1 MLQWHIII
9 SDKPG
14 KGEKAIGLYG
24 EKNKGFTQAM
34 VR

>member
-1 MLQWHIII
+1 MLQWNMIM

-24 EKNKGFTQAM
+24 EKTK
-34 VR
+34 VLLKLW